1 MSPAVPSGQGHHTTQ
16 SFQDLHSSIQAP
28 YCRVDE
34 SSHNCV
40 QDEGEDLREEGGRTE
55 HEQKTQDPC
64 CPFPLAPGDSGTG
77 PGATWSWLPPVL
89 Q

>member
-1 MSPAVPSGQGHHTTQ
+1 MPPAVPWGQGHHTTQ

-40 QDEGEDLREEGGRTE
+40 QDEGEDLGEGSGKSVSRR
-55 HEQKTQDPC
+55 PSG
-64 CPFPLAPGDSGTG
+64 PPLSFPPGSRG
-77 PGATWSWLPPVL
+77 LRHRN
-89 Q
+89 